1 MRSALAGDVL
11 YSNAT
16 FSADGNGGWIALNGK
31 PVPHEGLPLMISLL
45 GGSADTSA
53 ATVKVTIHDSA
64 DGSTVNAIVFEKTY
78 TIAVANTT
86 SFEEVV
92 RIATKLGYLRCSLD
106 LTGTL
111 DANIDARVGFVT
123 GDTP

>member
-1 MRSALAGDVL
+1 MRSALPGDIL
-11 YSNAT
+11 FNAT
-16 FSADGNGGWIALNGK
+16 FSADANGGWIALNGK
-31 PVPHEGLPLMISLL
+31 PVPFEGLPLLISIV

-53 ATVKVTIHDSA
+53 ATIKLTIHDSA

-78 TIAVANTT
+78 TIAVSGMT
-86 SFEEVV
+86 SFEEIP
-92 RIATKLGYLRCSLD
+92 RIMTKLGYLRATLD

-111 DANIDARVGFVT
+111 DANPVAFVGFVT